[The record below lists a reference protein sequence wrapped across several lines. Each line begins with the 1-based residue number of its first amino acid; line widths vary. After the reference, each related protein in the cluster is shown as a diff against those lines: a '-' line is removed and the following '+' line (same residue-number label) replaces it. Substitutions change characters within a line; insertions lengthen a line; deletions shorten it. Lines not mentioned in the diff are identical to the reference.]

1 MNSPI
6 TPKPTRSANTS
17 GQAAMPPASGYAP
30 SVPISVYREVVAELQ
45 ATKTTMDTLK
55 KQNQLLALQNQQL
68 RQEIEKTVQSA
79 LHLRQTANEMSAINP
94 DAPSTMPV
102 RLDLEPEPEP
112 KFQIPVMP
120 SRSSI
125 STKRSGDGNA
135 ESKLQN
141 PSFSMQD
148 LVIEEDSKPR
158 RKLQLEKQSAS
169 ELSGWWLT
177 TVVALIIV
185 TAFGAGFLIVR
196 PLLPSSK

>member
-1 MNSPI
+1 
-6 TPKPTRSANTS
+6 
-17 GQAAMPPASGYAP
+17 MPPASGYAP

-102 RLDLEPEPEP
+102 RLDLDPEPEP

-120 SRSSI
+120 SRSST
-125 STKRSGDGNA
+125 STKRNA
-135 ESKLQN
+135 EGSVESKLQN

-158 RKLQLEKQSAS
+158 RKLQLEKESAS

-177 TVVALIIV
+177 AVIGLIIV